1 MKNTVCKISLLSL
14 ILACATTVPAWS
26 AVKTKNSNRSYAS
39 GYQQVNAMRYQ
50 QEYLDQYAANATTAS
65 ASENLPVAVDDENL
79 ANAILN
85 NTSTTNVSELEACS
99 MIFPN
104 GVFKWGVPTSNT
116 QSNPEPGCIA
126 VVELRDV
133 NTKAVLATTTVAV
146 GDIVKCNVDS
156 FPVSGMS
163 YDLKHGKI
171 EVPADTAPTE
181 EDVIEVMNQEQR
193 QNAGLKIAAGALIA
207 GVAGNLLAPKDASA
221 KTGKIP
227 LGTGKTQLIDTA
239 IGAAAGAGIMAAS
252 SYTGKVAGDTIK
264 STAVNAASGMLVG
277 NMLAGASGGSGVLAT
292 TKCTIKEGENQGEH
306 DCIVGN
312 VVKVDGTISTD
323 QKKGENCTEIF
334 YIMTENA
341 GDIRRCCKKSK
352 KDTEYTCTKDPD
364 VTSLARIM
372 IKKEDG
378 SLSYETYKDKGQNT
392 AGDGVEIYT
401 KKATSDNN
409 NDKENTFEKSS
420 IGESAKKDATRYLR
434 IDSAYKAGH
443 KEHAY
448 AVFTNKLDKKI
459 FGYDMSKWKADLE
472 KQATFY
478 KRNYDGSVGS
488 KIEIKDGNYDFIPS
502 SRDAE
507 DGGLIDLSNES
518 RVKGTLVGTAAGGA
532 LGGLAGYQGAKSELT
547 ERFLAAQREYEG
559 SLTNFGCWTGGRY
572 LAPYNSYIDI
582 PLPDSLKK

>member
-1 MKNTVCKISLLSL
+1 
-14 ILACATTVPAWS
+14 
-26 AVKTKNSNRSYAS
+26 
-39 GYQQVNAMRYQ
+39 
-50 QEYLDQYAANATTAS
+50 
-65 ASENLPVAVDDENL
+65 
-79 ANAILN
+79 
-85 NTSTTNVSELEACS
+85 
-99 MIFPN
+99 
-104 GVFKWGVPTSNT
+104 
-116 QSNPEPGCIA
+116 
-126 VVELRDV
+126 
-133 NTKAVLATTTVAV
+133 
-146 GDIVKCNVDS
+146 
-156 FPVSGMS
+156 MS

-171 EVPADTAPTE
+171 EVPADAAPTE

-264 STAVNAASGMLVG
+264 SSAVNAASGMLVG

-323 QKKGENCTEIF
+323 KKNEKEANCTEIF

-341 GDIRRCCKKSK
+341 GDIRRCCNTEVKG
-352 KDTEYTCTKDPD
+352 EYTCTKDDD
-364 VTSLARIM
+364 VTSLARIT
-372 IKKEDG
+372 IKTETG

-392 AGDGVEIYT
+392 AKDDVEIYI
-401 KKATSDNN
+401 KKTTSD
-409 NDKENTFEKSS
+409 DKENIFEKSS
-420 IGESAKKDATRYLR
+420 MRASANENATRYLR

-459 FGYDMSKWKADLE
+459 FGYDMSKWKSDLE

-488 KIEIKDGNYDFIPS
+488 KIEIKDDDYDFIPS

>member
-104 GVFKWGVPTSNT
+104 GVFRWGVPMSNA

-126 VVELRDV
+126 VVELRDT

-171 EVPADTAPTE
+171 EVPADAAPTE

-277 NMLAGASGGSGVLAT
+277 NMLAGASGGSDVLAT

-312 VVKVDGTISTD
+312 VVSIGESISNT
-323 QKKGENCTEIF
+323 KTKEEEEGCKEIF

-341 GDIRRCCKKSK
+341 GDIRRCCEKNNV
-352 KDTEYTCTKDPD
+352 TEYKCTKDPN
-364 VTSLARIM
+364 VTSLARIT
-372 IKKEDG
+372 IKTENG
-378 SLSYETYKDKGQNT
+378 TLSYETYKDKGQNT
-392 AGDGVEIYT
+392 ERENVEIYT
-401 KKATSDNN
+401 KKTTGD
-409 NDKENTFEKSS
+409 DKENTFEKSKL
-420 IGESAKKDATRYLR
+420 GTEGTHYLR
-434 IDSAYKAGH
+434 IVSASKAGH

-459 FGYDMSKWKADLE
+459 FGYDMSKWKSDLE

-488 KIEIKDGNYDFIPS
+488 KIEIKDSNYDFIPS